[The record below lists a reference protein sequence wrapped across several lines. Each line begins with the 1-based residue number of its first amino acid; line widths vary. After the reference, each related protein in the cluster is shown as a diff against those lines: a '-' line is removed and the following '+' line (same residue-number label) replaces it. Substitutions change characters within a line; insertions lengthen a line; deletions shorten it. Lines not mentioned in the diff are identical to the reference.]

1 MRLDKN
7 VTTRHIP
14 VPLPPSPPPPP
25 PPPLAK
31 MFFKPETMPLHSII
45 QKKKKIWEILG
56 QTTKRYL
63 SAAATVMLLLNRSN
77 KDLHYNEVLP

>member
-14 VPLPPSPPPPP
+14 VPLPPSSPPP

-45 QKKKKIWEILG
+45 LHTSKIWKILG

-63 SAAATVMLLLNRSN
+63 SAATTVMLLLNRSN